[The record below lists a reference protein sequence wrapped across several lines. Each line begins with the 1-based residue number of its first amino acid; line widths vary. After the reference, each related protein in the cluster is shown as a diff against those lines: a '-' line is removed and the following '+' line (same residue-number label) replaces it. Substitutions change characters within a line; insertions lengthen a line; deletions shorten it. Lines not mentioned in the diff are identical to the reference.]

1 MKTITII
8 PTILH
13 IKITFHRIVNCRN
26 NYIKNLIQLSNEKT
40 KKKKKGKEIERQRI
54 KLI

>member
-26 NYIKNLIQLSNEKT
+26 NYIENLTIVKRESQ
-40 KKKKKGKEIERQRI
+40 KKKKGKEIERQRI